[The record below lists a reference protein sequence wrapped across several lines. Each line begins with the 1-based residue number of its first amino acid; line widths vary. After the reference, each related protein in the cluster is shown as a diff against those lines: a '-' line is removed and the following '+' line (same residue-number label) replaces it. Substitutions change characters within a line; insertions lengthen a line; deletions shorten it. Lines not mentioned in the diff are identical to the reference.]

1 MLAKENRLRK
11 KKEFEKV
18 AKEGRGVREEFLVL
32 KYLKNNLNLVRA
44 GFVVSQKISKK
55 AVVRNKVKRRLREIV
70 RRNLEKLKPGYDLIF
85 FTKKGIEEKD
95 FWQIKEVVE
104 NLFKKAKLFKNYE
117 EKNTT

>member
-1 MLAKENRLRK
+1 MLPKENRLRK

-18 AKEGRGVREEFLVL
+18 IKEGKGVREGFLVL
-32 KYLKNNLNLVRA
+32 KYLKNNLNLVRT

-55 AVVRNKVKRRLREIV
+55 AVIRNKVKRRLREIV

-95 FWQIKEVVE
+95 FWQIKEVVKE
-104 NLFKKAKLFKNYE
+104 LLKKAKLFK
-117 EKNTT
+117 KL